1 MEHSGARHDNYQ
13 TRQPGTA
20 RVSKRLKPYY
30 KIYIKCFSRD
40 TALRIVEHSV
50 KMATV
55 EGMEVA
61 KDHEEAVFEMTLI
74 WTPMRTI
81 LSRAPGEIIT
91 DIHFGVMDVQ
101 ETIFEEMNIHHRDRG
116 PAQEKIHLNEVSPAI
131 VVIKVTRVI
140 KSKGIKIV
148 QIMNRINRIKLLLL
162 DPRE

>member
-1 MEHSGARHDNYQ
+1 
-13 TRQPGTA
+13 
-20 RVSKRLKPYY
+20 
-30 KIYIKCFSRD
+30 
-40 TALRIVEHSV
+40 
-50 KMATV
+50 MATV

-61 KDHEEAVFEMTLI
+61 KDHGEAVFEMTLI

-81 LSRAPGEIIT
+81 LSRPPGEIIT

-116 PAQEKIHLNEVSPAI
+116 RAQEKIHLNEVSPAI

-148 QIMNRINRIKLLLL
+148 QIMNQINRIKLLLL
-162 DPRE
+162 DPREL